1 MTDVG
6 ADTEEVASYQE
17 LAIQLS
23 KKAAGNAAANTLTHE
38 RPSAPE
44 CLEAGRRP
52 IVACSEGWARA
63 AANIHYE
70 PERWRGGYSRTRARS
85 FRRRSEINSYR

>member
-23 KKAAGNAAANTLTHE
+23 KKADPGAVFSPKE
-38 RPSAPE
+38 
-44 CLEAGRRP
+44 
-52 IVACSEGWARA
+52 
-63 AANIHYE
+63 
-70 PERWRGGYSRTRARS
+70 
-85 FRRRSEINSYR
+85 